1 MLASCLNNLLNKRS
15 DLEGIF
21 SYGKAVLVLSLGL
34 SADGATGCRPG

>member
-15 DLEGIF
+15 DLEVF
-21 SYGKAVLVLSLGL
+21 SYGKAGLVLSLGL